1 MNINAIIILI
11 LIFSI
16 IYYLFLYKTKEG
28 FMPFNVL
35 VPKFLP
41 KKEDINLNRNEE
53 SQPIQVLTGLNKMND
68 ETDDSEYLLKPY
80 PNENYKIDMYTPT
93 IVYKEVSTYDKNNVL
108 AFVKKDVPTTFK
120 NYKLKG
126 IVSNKYYQQYFILY
140 SKPYIVDNRIDN
152 LVDYI
157 LVQKI
162 NDELKIIHKIPP
174 RSEIIDGDTMYFN
187 YGNFSLGPFE
197 FV

>member
-68 ETDDSEYLLKPY
+68 EMDDSEYLLKPY